1 MTLQTKGFVNERQRN
16 RKFFKHGA
24 DFGASNA
31 EEYERLADE
40 FLGGPVADGVLEC
53 SRSEGDRLRYDPRT
67 ERYGVL
73 GSDDVIRT
81 FFKPVPCSSI
91 RDVTLRNIA
100 IERGMCHGYATN
112 LLYFQSE
119 CRRIYGG

>member
-16 RKFFKHGA
+16 RKFTKHGA

-31 EEYERLADE
+31 QEYARYADE
-40 FLGGPVADGVLEC
+40 FLGGIAPDGVLEC
-53 SRSEGDRLRYDPRT
+53 PRSEGDKLRFDPRT
-67 ERYGVL
+67 NAYGVL
-73 GSDDVIRT
+73 DAGGVIRT

-91 RDVTLRNIA
+91 RDVSLRTIA
-100 IERGMCHGYATN
+100 IESGMCHGHATN

-119 CRRIYGG
+119 CRRIYGD